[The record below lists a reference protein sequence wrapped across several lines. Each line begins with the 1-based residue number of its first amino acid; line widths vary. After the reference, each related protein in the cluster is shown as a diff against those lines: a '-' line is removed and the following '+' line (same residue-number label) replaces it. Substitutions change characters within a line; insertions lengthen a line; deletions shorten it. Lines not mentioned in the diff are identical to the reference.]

1 MNCLI
6 TGGAGHIGSHLAL
19 RLHEEGH
26 KVDIIDTKSVAIK
39 DLTDN
44 GWTGEYVEAD
54 IKNPQSVAYALQQKS
69 MIYVFI
75 WLGILYHL
83 IQ

>member
-26 KVDIIDTKSVAIK
+26 EVDIIDTKSVVIK

-54 IKNPQSVAYALQQKS
+54 IKNPQSVAYA
-69 MIYVFI
+69 FT